1 THMGQKFSF
10 DIEVIREKDG
20 PSEFYSFDLNLPY
33 NMDGIVVNLMGMIEN
48 LPQEA
53 WMSEFVPMPTV
64 EDEEVVIDE
73 FDIGSEG

>member
-1 THMGQKFSF
+1 
-10 DIEVIREKDG
+10 
-20 PSEFYSFDLNLPY
+20 
-33 NMDGIVVNLMGMIEN
+33 MDGIVVNLMGMIEN

-64 EDEEVVIDE
+64 EDEEEEVVIDE